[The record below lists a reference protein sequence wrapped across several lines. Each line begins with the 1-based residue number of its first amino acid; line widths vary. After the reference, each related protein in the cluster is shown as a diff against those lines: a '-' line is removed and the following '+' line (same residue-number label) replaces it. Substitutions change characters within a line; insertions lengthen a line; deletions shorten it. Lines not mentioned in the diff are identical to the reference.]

1 MTPERY
7 QRINQVL
14 AARQPDLTL
23 CMEEVHKS
31 HNLSAIIRTA
41 DAVGIHEIH
50 AIHPPGQRLKIG
62 AGRAAGS
69 QNWVK
74 VNKCHHIQEAVS
86 QFKAQGMQVVATH
99 LSDQAVD
106 FRHID
111 YTRPTAIILGQ
122 EKTGISEEALALAD
136 HHVIIPMLGMVQS
149 LNVSVANALIL
160 YEAQRQRQEAG
171 LYDQCR
177 LPREAFQRILFERGH
192 PIFARVCKQKA
203 MPYPEIDDQ
212 GQIIADDDWWAQM
225 QMTRSA
231 WEHMDDEEN

>member
-1 MTPERY
+1 MTPERFH
-7 QRINQVL
+7 RINQVL
-14 AARQPDLTL
+14 SARQPDLTL

-74 VNKCHHIQEAVS
+74 VTKRADIQDAVS
-86 QFKAQGMQVVATH
+86 HFKAQGMQVVATH
-99 LSDQAVD
+99 LSDKAVD
-106 FRHID
+106 FRQID
-111 YTRPTAIILGQ
+111 YTQPTAIILGQ
-122 EKTGISEEALALAD
+122 EKTGISDEALALAD

-160 YEAQRQRQEAG
+160 YEAQRQRQQAG
-171 LYDQCR
+171 LYDRCR
-177 LPREAFQRILFERGH
+177 LPRAEFQRILFERGH
-192 PIFARVCKQKA
+192 PIFARVCKHKG

-212 GQIIADDDWWAQM
+212 GQIVADDHWWAQM

-231 WEHMDDEEN
+231 WEHMDDEES